1 MGARLSAS
9 AATVDAETVVNV
21 NTTVMRL
28 SWVFRLALVVGAGAL
43 LLSATLVAIAP
54 RVWRVANAHVEVP
67 VELPDFGD
75 LAQRSYVYDSLGN
88 EIAAFQVENS
98 QPIPISEVPDH
109 VVDAFLAV
117 EDNEFWSH
125 HGVNVR
131 SLFRATLTNFASE
144 GPIQGASTITMQVV
158 KNDYMAGFERDG
170 RYKILQVTYAV
181 RLEKQK
187 TKEEIL
193 ERYLNTVFF
202 GQNSYGIAAAAET
215 YFGKPVPQLS
225 FVEAAFLA
233 GLVQAPSTYDP
244 IINPED
250 SRDRFTQV
258 LNRLEADEL
267 LAEDE
272 RDEAEETFVLPE
284 RVRRRPDRTS
294 ARTYFSEA
302 VRDYLLNRSDI
313 LGDTYDDRYTRLF
326 RGGLSIHTTLD
337 PFLQAR
343 AEDARDELPDNGP
356 GIDAALTSIETKTG
370 AIRAMV
376 GGRGFVPG
384 QNEVNLALAPS
395 QTGSSIKLFILAAA
409 LQAGATP
416 GDLIDGTHPC
426 TLPNSADPNEPFFE
440 IRGGV
445 NGGIDTLRRHTV
457 RSINCAFARTSQI
470 VGLNRMVD
478 TVYRMAASPYL
489 FSGQSA
495 VDREPI
501 QPFAAFATGA
511 NEMSP
516 LDMAAGIQTIANE
529 GVHLEPYYVDFID
542 DAFGNRVFTHFDPG
556 IQVLD
561 REVAL
566 TAIDVLK
573 GVLTSGT
580 ARGSL
585 SDFAARRPAIG
596 KTGTQQSNWTAFFVG
611 ATPELSTAVMVR
623 DPDRYTPMVNI
634 PEFVDSGVPRVQ
646 GGTFPAR
653 IWGAYM
659 EDVGLEQFEF
669 ADWDRPGAPSRP
681 PARLY
686 LPGTECL
693 FVPVVTVPET
703 SVPPPAA
710 PFATPPPVQGFRTPA
725 APPTTLPP
733 TTLPPTTVPPTTPP
747 TTPPTVP
754 PTTSPPSTLP
764 STTIAESTLP
774 ADTTTTTTSTTTT
787 TEPLPIFTPV
797 ESGTTI
803 PANVLDPNAPLP
815 SAPLEAHV
823 QPCI

>member
-1 MGARLSAS
+1 
-9 AATVDAETVVNV
+9 
-21 NTTVMRL
+21 MRL
-28 SWVFRLALVVGAGAL
+28 SWVFRLALVIAAGAL
-43 LLSATLVAIAP
+43 LLAATMVAIAP
-54 RVWRVANAHVEVP
+54 RIWRVANAHVEVP

-75 LAQRSYVYDSLGN
+75 LAQRSYVYDVLGN
-88 EIAAFQVENS
+88 EIAAFEVENS
-98 QPIPISEVPDH
+98 QPIPIAEVPDH
-109 VVDAFLAV
+109 VIDAFLAV

-131 SLFRATLTNFASE
+131 SLFRATLSNFASE

-170 RYKILQVTYAV
+170 RYKILQVTYAI

-215 YFGKPVPQLS
+215 YFGKSVPRLS
-225 FVEAAFLA
+225 FLEAAFLA

-250 SRDRFTQV
+250 SRDRFTLV

-267 LAEDE
+267 LTEDE

-294 ARTYFSEA
+294 ARTYYSEA
-302 VRDYLLNRSDI
+302 VRDYLLNRSEI
-313 LGDTYDDRYTRLF
+313 LGDTYDERYSRLF
-326 RGGLSIHTTLD
+326 RGGLSIYTTLD

-343 AEDARDELPDNGP
+343 AEDARDELPDNSV
-356 GIDAALTSIETKTG
+356 GIDAALASIETKTG

-416 GDLIDGTHPC
+416 DDLIDGTHPC
-426 TLPNSADPNEPFFE
+426 KLPNAADPNEPFFE

-445 NGGIDTLRRHTV
+445 NGGIDTLRRHAV
-457 RSINCAFARTSQI
+457 RSINCAFARISQI
-470 VGLNRMVD
+470 VGLHRMVD

-489 FSGQSA
+489 FPGQSA
-495 VDREPI
+495 VEREPI

-529 GVHLEPYYVDFID
+529 GVHYEPYYVEYID

-556 IQVLD
+556 TQVLD
-561 REVAL
+561 RDVAL
-566 TAIDVLK
+566 TAIDILK

-585 SDFAARRPAIG
+585 ADFAARRPAIG
-596 KTGTQQSNWTAFFVG
+596 KTGTQQSNWTAFFAG

-623 DPDRYTPMVNI
+623 DPDRYTPMANI
-634 PEFVDSGVPRVQ
+634 PEFVDAGVPRVQ

-669 ADWDRPGAPSRP
+669 ADWDRPPPPARP

-686 LPGTECL
+686 LPGNECL
-693 FVPVVTVPET
+693 FEVVVTVPPT
-703 SVPPPAA
+703 SLSPEIA
-710 PFATPPPVQGFRTPA
+710 PVATQPVVQGFRAPA
-725 APPTTLPP
+725 APPTTPPPTTLPP
-733 TTLPPTTVPPTTPP
+733 TTLPPTTPPTLPP

-754 PTTSPPSTLP
+754 PTTSPSTSPSSSDP
-764 STTIAESTLP
+764 STTTAESTVP
-774 ADTTTTTTSTTTT
+774 PETTTTTTTL
-787 TEPLPIFTPV
+787 PAPIFSPV

-803 PANVLDPNAPLP
+803 PANVIDPNAPLP
-815 SAPLEAHV
+815 STPLDTPV
-823 QPCI
+823 QPCT